1 MNSKLAAAA
10 AVAVASKQVPVP
22 PPVPAGM
29 VTVTQQYRVLREII
43 KPGALVLSTLP
54 LDALVTTAD
63 LEGMDIA
70 HLIDRGALIEEGLA
84 VAA

>member
-10 AVAVASKQVPVP
+10 AVAVASKQAPAP
-22 PPVPAGM
+22 PPVPAEK

-43 KPGALVLSTLP
+43 KPGALVLATLP
-54 LDALVTTAD
+54 EQSLVTTAD

-70 HLIDRGALIEEGLA
+70 HLIGRGALIEEGLA